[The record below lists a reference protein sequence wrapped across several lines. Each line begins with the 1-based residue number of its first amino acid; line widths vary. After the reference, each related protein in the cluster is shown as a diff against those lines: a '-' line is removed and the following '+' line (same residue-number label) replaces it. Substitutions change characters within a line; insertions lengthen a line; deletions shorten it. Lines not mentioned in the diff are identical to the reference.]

1 MNNNGSKIA
10 VILGVVV
17 ILALL
22 LFGVYRVIRPLLFGK
37 PAKPLNPQVNLLDYV
52 DRDTQ
57 VRFSIE
63 GPVTANEIHNTIRIA
78 VTKDNR
84 ILEGLNTYDATSTLS
99 QTFPNNAGAFEDF
112 IYALNNAGFIKR
124 DPKAT
129 TADERGICPSG
140 QRYIYEL
147 IEGGQTVTRLWSST
161 CGGGNFAGQSDT
173 IRTLF
178 QNQIPQYNK
187 LTANIKMTTQ

>member
-10 VILGVVV
+10 VILGIVV

-22 LFGVYRVIRPLLFGK
+22 LFGVYRVIRPLLFGN
-37 PAKPLNPQVNLLDYV
+37 PTKPLNPQVNLLDYT

-84 ILEGLNTYDATSTLS
+84 ILEGLNTYDATSVLS

-112 IYALNNAGFIKR
+112 MYALDNAGFIKR

-129 TADERGICPSG
+129 TADERGVCPSG

-147 IEGGQTVTRLWSST
+147 IESGQTVTRLWSST
-161 CGGGNFAGQSDT
+161 CGGGNFAGQSDVV
-173 IRTLF
+173 RTLF

-187 LTANIKMTTQ
+187 LTATIKMTTQ

>member
-1 MNNNGSKIA
+1 MNTNGSKIA
-10 VILGVVV
+10 VVFGIILILG
-17 ILALL
+17 LL
-22 LFGVYRVIRPLLFGK
+22 LFGVYRAIRPLLGGSNTKK
-37 PAKPLNPQVNLLDYV
+37 PTPQVNLLDYV

-63 GPVTANEIHNTIRIA
+63 GPVTANEAHNTVRIA
-78 VTKDNR
+78 VTRDNR
-84 ILEGLNTYDATSTLS
+84 ILEGLNTYDAAAALS

-112 IYALNNAGFIKR
+112 MYALDNAGFVKS

-129 TADERGICPSG
+129 TADERGVCPSG

-147 IEGGQTVTRLWSST
+147 IEGGQTVSRLWSST
-161 CGGGNFAGQSDT
+161 CGGGNLAGQSEA

-187 LTANIKMTTQ
+187 LTAGIKFTTQ